1 MPTPRRLQV
10 DTGSTAYYHVV
21 SRCVR
26 RAFLFGQDRLSGNNF
41 DHRKQWLVER
51 MKFLCGFFTI
61 DICAYACMSNHFH
74 LVLRIDTARCRAL
87 SDEEVVGR
95 YSRLFPSA
103 VRRLAHTTGAD
114 RAPLIESWRQ
124 RLGDL
129 SWYMRC
135 LNENIARRANREDDC
150 TGRFWEGRFRS
161 QALLDEGALLT
172 CMSYVDL
179 NPIRA
184 KVADTLE
191 ESELTSIAERL
202 REPGLGPAQKA
213 DPDAAEEAERTIG
226 GDTGGNSAG
235 LSYTAGALVPFLAS
249 GQLMPVPEAQDG
261 SQWRWSRQP
270 LPMLLED
277 YVALLRQTAAAIRAP
292 SENER
297 AISGE
302 AQSLLSRAQLDPTG
316 FLESIR
322 QFGERFFGMVGQVHR
337 IDLECER
344 RGYRRRRPGRDA
356 AARLYRS
363 AA

>member
-1 MPTPRRLQV
+1 MPTPRRLQI

-26 RAFLFGQDRLSGNNF
+26 RAFLCGPDRFSGTNF

-51 MKFLCGFFTI
+51 MKFLCSFFTV

-74 LVLRIDTARCRAL
+74 LVVRIDTARCRAL
-87 SDEEVVGR
+87 TDEEVVGR

-135 LNENIARRANREDDC
+135 LNEHIARRANREDDC

-184 KVADTLE
+184 KVANTLE
-191 ESELTSIAERL
+191 ESDLTSIAERL
-202 REPGLGPAQKA
+202 LELGLGPAPKVG
-213 DPDAAEEAERTIG
+213 PEGAEGASS
-226 GDTGGNSAG
+226 GDVGGNTEGPSN
-235 LSYTAGALVPFLAS
+235 TAGALVPFLAS
-249 GQLMPVPEAQDG
+249 GQLMPEARNG

-292 SENER
+292 SGNER
-297 AISGE
+297 AISGG
-302 AQSLLSRAQLDPTG
+302 AQTLLSRAQLDPTG
-316 FLESIR
+316 FLESI
-322 QFGERFFGMVGQVHR
+322 QHFGERFFGMVGQVHR

-344 RGYRRRRPGRDA
+344 RGYRSRRPGRDA
-356 AARLYRS
+356 AARLYRN